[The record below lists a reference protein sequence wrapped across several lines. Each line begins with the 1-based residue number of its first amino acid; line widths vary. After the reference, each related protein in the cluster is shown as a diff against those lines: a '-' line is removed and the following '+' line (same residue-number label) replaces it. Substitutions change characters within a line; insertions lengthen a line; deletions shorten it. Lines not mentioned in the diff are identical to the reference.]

1 MSAMNDDRVAI
12 TLNVLPAFEERVI
25 DWLVDRDDASG
36 FTTYATF
43 GHSASHGELT
53 AAEQVSGRQKRLEF
67 RVELPRRAL
76 DEFLAALA
84 ARFGGTDLYYYVV
97 PVLRSGHLRRIVE

>member
-1 MSAMNDDRVAI
+1 MTVTNDERVAV

-25 DWLVDRDDASG
+25 DWLIDRDDVSG
-36 FTTYATF
+36 FTTYSAF
-43 GHSASHGELT
+43 GHSARHHELT
-53 AAEQVSGRQKRLEF
+53 AAEQVSGRQRRVEI
-67 RVELPRRAL
+67 RVELRVPVL
-76 DEFLAALA
+76 EGFLAALA